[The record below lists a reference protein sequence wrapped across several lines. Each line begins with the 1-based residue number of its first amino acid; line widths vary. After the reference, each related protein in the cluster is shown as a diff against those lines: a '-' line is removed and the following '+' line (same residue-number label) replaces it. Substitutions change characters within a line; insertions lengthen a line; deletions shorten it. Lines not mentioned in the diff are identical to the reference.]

1 MMICITRILFFMI
14 ATAILLL
21 SGCNKQQEQTLG
33 ATLTITSDP
42 EGAAIYRGDNK
53 LGNTP
58 YTVSNTKPGRY
69 LLRVESPGYQAEWL
83 NLHLDFSTTNNH
95 HVKFL
100 PITGKVMIVSQPS
113 GARVMMKNELKGV
126 TPLILQDLP
135 LGSYEAI
142 VEKPGFEPRPVS
154 WKIADAR
161 PHEISVSMDSN
172 IGRLLVNS
180 TPNRVAVYLND
191 KLAGHTPFR
200 VDLEEGHYKL
210 KLVAN
215 GFAEINRN
223 IMVAKNKEH
232 TEEIV
237 MTELPGTLNITSK
250 PEKAEVT
257 INDKAYGSTPLQI
270 SELKAGNYTVKV
282 SRDNFDSQIREIEI
296 VAGQKVDLEFELTKN
311 TSGID
316 LIINPPGVTIYLNGK
331 VVATS
336 EKGESANLS
345 KVVSLRDLNAGEYEL
360 TFAHKRAI
368 PDKIIRKVTLKKGEV
383 TRLPPIRMWI
393 ANAEMKLQGSRPTMV
408 QIISRDDENIYYSPD
423 PGVTTQIAV
432 SKVEYIK
439 ILDDEKP
446 KAD

>member
-1 MMICITRILFFMI
+1 MIYKIFFCMMAAAMLF
-14 ATAILLL
+14 LG
-21 SGCNKQQEQTLG
+21 GCDKKQEQPVG
-33 ATLTITSDP
+33 ATLTITSTP

-53 LGNTP
+53 LGDTP

-69 LLRVESPGYQAEWL
+69 LLRVESPGYQPEWL
-83 NLHLDFSTTNNH
+83 NLHLDYSTTTNR

-113 GARVMMKNELKGV
+113 GAKVMIKNELKGV
-126 TPLILQDLP
+126 TPLVLQDLP
-135 LGSYEAI
+135 IGSYEAI
-142 VEKPGFEPRPVS
+142 VEKPGFEPRPIS

-172 IGRLLVNS
+172 IGRLVVNS

-215 GFAEINRN
+215 GFAELNRN
-223 IMVAKNKEH
+223 IMVIKNKEH
-232 TEEIV
+232 VEDV
-237 MTELPGTLNITSK
+237 SMTELPGILEITSK
-250 PEKAEVT
+250 PGKAEVT
-257 INDKAYGSTPLQI
+257 INDKAYGSTPLKI

-282 SRDNFDSQIREIEI
+282 SRDNFDSQVKEIEI
-296 VAGQKVDLEFELTKN
+296 VPGQKVDLEFELTKN

-316 LIINPPGVTIYLNGK
+316 LVVNPPGVTVYLNGK
-331 VVATS
+331 VVATT
-336 EKGESANLS
+336 ERGESENLS
-345 KVVSLRDLNAGEYEL
+345 KMISLRDLNAGDYEL

-368 PDKIIRKVTLKKGEV
+368 PDKITRKVTLKKGEV
-383 TRLPPIRMWI
+383 TRLQPVRMWI
-393 ANAEMKLQGSRPTMV
+393 ANAEMKLHGNRPSMV
-408 QIISRDDENIYYSPD
+408 QIISRDSDTIYYSPD
-423 PGVTTQIAV
+423 PGVTTQVAAN
-432 SKVEYIK
+432 KVEYVK
-439 ILDDEKP
+439 MLDNEKT